1 METWGG
7 RLRRLVLA
15 VLAYGAVAAVVCLP
29 IAAEQSVEDARFQDR
44 LGTLPVEVSLARNG
58 VSTLDTGVLGRL
70 YWERTGVGG
79 FGASLRA
86 TGPPE
91 AGGTLTSYV
100 TPKFLRA
107 NTELVNDPG
116 EVARIYGGEL
126 RNAVLHHLLWY
137 TLLAALVGGLVL
149 TAVSR
154 GRPPPMPPWADTT
167 RRQVGLVAVGLVV
180 CLALST
186 LIARQLFIGWAG
198 SDEIGTTYA
207 MPGVDRLSFSSP
219 QAREVAQQIQPF
231 VEKNTTRIDEQA
243 AAYEDTAK
251 ASLDTT
257 IPAHADGLRP
267 RSDERVVLAEADP
280 QGSLVATKVR
290 TALYPLLQETLGED
304 AIALRTIS
312 GDVSSNGAVA
322 EKGFIAL
329 ESAASPGIPV
339 VAVKGD
345 HDSDTTVD
353 QLRDDDVQVPDL
365 ETVDAGDLAVSGA
378 ADPAFKT
385 LFGGLVTNDSG
396 TSEED
401 IGKALRK
408 AVDPDLAGIVL
419 LHQPR
424 AVDGYLGIDGRSDL
438 DATAGHLTTPWDDG
452 IPDVPPGSVNY
463 GHLHDPDGPWVLWNT
478 DGDEV
483 TWTVVSQLGTAG
495 GVLETPTFNRFST
508 PFSTPLKPITVQLQY
523 VNTKSGLQTGYASIQ
538 ISTDG
543 TVTVQDRISL
553 GLPGGQPAPRDS
565 LRLSAG

>member
-15 VLAYGAVAAVVCLP
+15 VLGYGVVAAVVCLP
-29 IAAEQSVEDARFQDR
+29 IAAEQAVEDARFHDR
-44 LGTLPVEVSLARNG
+44 LGTLPVEISLAHNG

-91 AGGTLTSYV
+91 AEGTLTSYV
-100 TPKFLRA
+100 TPRFLRA

-116 EVARIYGGEL
+116 EVARVYGGEL
-126 RNAVLHHLLWY
+126 RDAVLHHLLWY
-137 TLLAALVGGLVL
+137 TLAAGLIGGLVL

-154 GRPPPMPPWADTT
+154 GRPPPMPHWADTT
-167 RRQVGLVAVGLVV
+167 RRQVALVALGLVV
-180 CLALST
+180 CLTLST
-186 LIARQLFIGWAG
+186 LVARALFNDWAG
-198 SDEIGTTYA
+198 SDDIGTTYA
-207 MPGVDRLSFSSP
+207 MPGVSQLSFSSP

-231 VEKNTTRIDEQA
+231 VEKNTTRIDEEA

-280 QGSLVATKVR
+280 QGSLVATNVR
-290 TALYPLLQETLGED
+290 TALYPLLQKTLGED

-329 ESAASPGIPV
+329 ESDASPGIPV

-353 QLRDDDVQVPDL
+353 QLRDGGVQVPDL
-365 ETVDAGDLAVSGA
+365 ETVEAGDLAVSGA

-385 LFGGLVTNDSG
+385 LFGGLITNDSG

-401 IGKALRK
+401 IGKDLRTLI
-408 AVDPDLAGIVL
+408 DPDLTGVVL
-419 LHQPR
+419 FHQPR
-424 AVDGYLGIDGRSDL
+424 SANAYIGIDSRDDL
-438 DATAGHLTTPWDDG
+438 AATVGHETTPWDDG
-452 IPDVPPGSVNY
+452 IPDLPPGSINY

-495 GVLETPTFNRFST
+495 GVEESPTFNKFST

-523 VNTKSGLQTGYASIQ
+523 VNSKSGLQTGYASIQ
-538 ISTDG
+538 IG
-543 TVTVQDRISL
+543 TEGSVTVQDRISV

-565 LRLSAG
+565 LRLPAG